1 MKEKSNEEL
10 LEIIKSRHDYQPEA
24 AEAAIKIALDRKII
38 DSELSEIHEELEST
52 DEWHFEINGKRQK
65 PISLLEIK
73 SLIKNKTLNQ
83 DSIVWKTG
91 FDNWKKISETELSK
105 FISKNEP
112 PPLLGDKVNNTFIW
126 LLAFAPII
134 GIIIERKLFPDGS
147 YLLWF
152 LLNSVLAVLDDL
164 KLKNAGY
171 KTNNLVWAIFLV
183 PVYIWRRANLT
194 RQSKSY
200 FWVWIISFIIS
211 IIISIAFVPYY
222 QTDNY
227 NNFNQE
233 IVSKE
238 NLELIGYEISTDE
251 FGSDMI
257 VGTVKNNSGKQYSY
271 AQIEFNLYD
280 SDGNQIGS
288 TFDNINNLEPD
299 KAWKFSAIILEENVS
314 EVKFKGITA
323 F

>member
-10 LEIIKSRHDYQPEA
+10 LEIIKARHDYQPEA

-38 DSELSEIHEELEST
+38 DGELNEIQEELESN
-52 DEWHFEINGKRQK
+52 DDWHYEINGKRQK

-105 FISKNEP
+105 FVSSNEP

-126 LLAFAPII
+126 ILAFAPIF
-134 GIIIERKLFPDGS
+134 GIIIERKLFPNGS
-147 YLLWF
+147 YLFWF
-152 LLNSVLAVLDDL
+152 LLNSALAILDDI

-194 RQSKSY
+194 KQSKSY
-200 FWVWIISFIIS
+200 FWVWIVSFIIS
-211 IIISIAFVPYY
+211 IVISISFVPYY
-222 QTDNY
+222 QTDSY
-227 NNFNQE
+227 NQE

-251 FGSDMI
+251 FGSNMI

-288 TFDNINNLEPD
+288 TFDNINNLEPN
-299 KAWKFSAIILEENVS
+299 KVWKFSAVILEENFS